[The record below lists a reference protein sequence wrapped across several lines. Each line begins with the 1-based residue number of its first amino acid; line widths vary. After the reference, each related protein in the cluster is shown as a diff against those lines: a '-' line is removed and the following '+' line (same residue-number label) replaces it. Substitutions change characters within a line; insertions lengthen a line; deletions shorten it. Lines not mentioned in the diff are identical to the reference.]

1 MTPSVLIALA
11 FIVAVAL
18 PAACGGGASPESR
31 PIPDDSPIP
40 AAATE
45 NTGPAGDWFVD
56 RALEAGLRFT
66 HVNGMT
72 GQFYQSEMMAPGVAL
87 FDYDNDGDLDVY
99 LAQGETLG
107 GGSAILPP
115 PADQPPGDR
124 LFRNDL
130 AVGPDGVR
138 ILRFTDVTDAA
149 GIPSDGY
156 GMGVATGD
164 YDNDGWIDLYL
175 TRFGPNRML
184 RNQGDG
190 TFADVS
196 AATGTDDP
204 SWGVPATF
212 FDYDRDGLLDLFVG
226 NYLTYTL
233 ESHSPCFAP
242 SGPMDYCPPEVSLPR
257 PDVLYR
263 NRGDGTFEDV
273 TAAAGLGREF
283 GPALG
288 ATAADFDGDGW
299 LDLFV
304 ANDQRENQLWI
315 NQQDGT
321 FRNDALIQGAA
332 LGSSGEAKADM
343 GVDAGD
349 FDNDGDEDLFIT
361 ELAGQGS
368 TLYVNGGGSFSDRS
382 AAFGIRAASLP
393 HTGFGVGWI
402 DIDNDGWLDIVAVNG
417 SVVLNLEEYSSDNP
431 FALQQRNQVFR
442 NLGGTRFEVATD
454 RAGAVF
460 TLSEVSRGLAFG
472 DVDNDGDT
480 DLVLANAAGPARLLM
495 NEVGQDRHWIGLRLV
510 AGAPAG
516 GGAAV
521 RDQTGTRV
529 AVTATDGVTRHRR
542 ARADGSYASAHDP
555 RLLVGLGD
563 AANPVDVQVIW
574 PNGSVE
580 AWSDVP
586 VDTYTTLTRGDGGPP

>member
-1 MTPSVLIALA
+1 MTALHVSTAIAW
-11 FIVAVAL
+11 AVA
-18 PAACGGGASPESR
+18 AALLATCGGGASPES
-31 PIPDDSPIP
+31 SP
-40 AAATE
+40 AATDAPSGALADSDVP
-45 NTGPAGDWFVD
+45 TGEWFVD
-56 RALEAGLRFT
+56 RAAETGLHFT

-72 GQFYQSEMMAPGVAL
+72 GEFYQSEMMAPGVGL
-87 FDYDNDGDLDVY
+87 FDYDNDGDLDIY

-107 GGSAILPP
+107 EGEPVLPP
-115 PADQPPGDR
+115 PAVQPSGDR
-124 LFRNDL
+124 LFRNDMT
-130 AVGPDGVR
+130 VGPDGAR
-138 ILRFTDVTDAA
+138 TLQFADVTDAA
-149 GIPSDGY
+149 GIPADGY

-175 TRFGPNRML
+175 TRFGRNRML
-184 RNQGDG
+184 RNRGDG

-196 AATGTDDP
+196 TATGTDDP
-204 SWGVPATF
+204 SWGLPATF
-212 FDYDRDGLLDLFVG
+212 FDYDRDGFLDLFVG

-257 PDVLYR
+257 PDILYR

-299 LDLFV
+299 MDLFV

-315 NQQDGT
+315 NQRDGT
-321 FRNDALIQGAA
+321 FRNDALIQGTA

-349 FDNDGDEDLFIT
+349 FDNDGDEDLLIT

-368 TLYVNGGGSFSDRS
+368 TLYVNGGGAFSDQS

-393 HTGFGVGWI
+393 HTGFGTGWI

-417 SVVLNLEEYSSDNP
+417 SVVLNLEAYSPDNP

-442 NLGGTRFEVATD
+442 SVGGERFDVATD

-460 TLSEVSRGLAFG
+460 ALSEVSRGLAFG
-472 DVDNDGDT
+472 DIDNDGDT
-480 DLVLANAAGPARLLM
+480 DLVIANGAGPARLLT
-495 NEVGQDRHWIGLRLV
+495 NEVGRERHWIGLRLV
-510 AGAPAG
+510 GATG
-516 GGAAV
+516 GGPAV
-521 RDQTGTRV
+521 RDQTGARV
-529 AVTATDGVTRHRR
+529 AVTTSDGMTRHRR

-555 RLLVGLGD
+555 RVLAGLGD
-563 AANPVDVQVIW
+563 NATPVDVQVSW
-574 PNGSVE
+574 PDGTVE
-580 AWSDVP
+580 AWSDLP
-586 VDTYTTLTRGDGGPP
+586 IDAYSTLTQGEGDPP

>member
-1 MTPSVLIALA
+1 MKPSVRIALA
-11 FIVAVAL
+11 SAAAAL
-18 PAACGGGASPESR
+18 TVACGGAVSPEPPPPASDA
-31 PIPDDSPIP
+31 PPAGVAADS
-40 AAATE
+40 
-45 NTGPAGDWFVD
+45 TGPTGDWFVD
-56 RALEAGLRFT
+56 RAADTGLRFT

-72 GQFYQSEMMAPGVAL
+72 GQFYQSEMMAPGTAL

-99 LAQGETLG
+99 LSQGETLG
-107 GGSAILPP
+107 DGDPLLPP
-115 PADQPPGDR
+115 PADQPAGDR

-130 AVGPDGVR
+130 EVAPDGAST
-138 ILRFTDVTDAA
+138 LRFVDVTDTA
-149 GIPSDGY
+149 GIPPDGY

-175 TRFGPNRML
+175 TRFGRNRML

-190 TFADVS
+190 TFDDVS
-196 AATGTDDP
+196 AATGTDDA

-212 FDYDRDGLLDLFVG
+212 FDYDRDGFLDLFVG

-315 NQQDGT
+315 NRQDGT
-321 FRNDALIQGAA
+321 FRNDALIQGTA

-368 TLYVNGGGSFSDRS
+368 TLYVNGGGSFSDQS

-393 HTGFGVGWI
+393 HTGFGAGWI

-417 SVVLNLEEYSSDNP
+417 SVVLNLEQYSPDNP

-460 TLSEVSRGLAFG
+460 ALSEVSRGLAFG
-472 DVDNDGDT
+472 DIDNDGDV
-480 DLVLANAAGPARLLM
+480 DLVLANAAGPARLLV
-495 NEVGQDRHWIGLRLV
+495 NEVGQDRHWVGLRLV
-510 AGAPAG
+510 AAGAG
-516 GGAAV
+516 GAVV
-521 RDQTGTRV
+521 RDQAGARV
-529 AVTATDGVTRHRR
+529 AVAAADGVTRHRR

-555 RLLVGLGD
+555 RVLVGLGD
-563 AANPVDVQVIW
+563 NAEPVDVQVTW
-574 PNGSVE
+574 PDGSVE
-580 AWSDVP
+580 TWSAIP
-586 VDTYTTLTRGDGGPP
+586 VDTYTTLTRGEGEQP

>member
-1 MTPSVLIALA
+1 MKPSVFIALA
-11 FIVAVAL
+11 FTLALAV
-18 PAACGGGASPESR
+18 ACGGAASPEPPPPAGDSSV
-31 PIPDDSPIP
+31 PD
-40 AAATE
+40 AATE
-45 NTGPAGDWFVD
+45 NAAPAGDWFVD
-56 RALEAGLRFT
+56 RTGETGLDFM

-107 GGSAILPP
+107 EGVPVLPLP
-115 PADQPPGDR
+115 VGQPLGDR

-130 AVGPDGVR
+130 TVEPDGAR
-138 ILRFTDVTDAA
+138 ILRFTDVTDSA
-149 GIPSDGY
+149 GMPADGY
-156 GMGVATGD
+156 GMGVAAGD
-164 YDNDGWIDLYL
+164 YDNDGWTDLYL
-175 TRFGPNRML
+175 TRFGRNRML

-212 FDYDRDGLLDLFVG
+212 FDYDRDGFLDLFVG

-299 LDLFV
+299 MDLFV

-321 FRNDALIQGAA
+321 FRNDALIQGTA

-368 TLYVNGGGSFSDRS
+368 TLYVNGGGAFSDRS

-393 HTGFGVGWI
+393 HTGFGAGWI
-402 DIDNDGWLDIVAVNG
+402 DIDNDGWLDVVAVNG

-454 RAGAVF
+454 RAGEVF

-495 NEVGQDRHWIGLRLV
+495 NEVGQDRHWVGLRLV
-510 AGAPAG
+510 AGAAAR
-516 GGAAV
+516 GAAAL
-521 RDQTGTRV
+521 RDQTGARV
-529 AVTATDGVTRHRR
+529 AVAAADGITRYRR

-555 RLLVGLGD
+555 RVLVGLGD
-563 AANPVDVQVIW
+563 SANPVDVQVTW
-574 PNGSVE
+574 PDGSVE
-580 AWSDVP
+580 TWSDVP
-586 VDTYTTLTRGDGGPP
+586 ADTYTTLTRGEGGPP

>member
-1 MTPSVLIALA
+1 MKPSVFIALA
-11 FIVAVAL
+11 FTCAL
-18 PAACGGGASPESR
+18 TAACGGAASPEPPPPSDGSSV
-31 PIPDDSPIP
+31 PD
-40 AAATE
+40 AATE
-45 NTGPAGDWFVD
+45 NAGPAGDWFVD
-56 RALEAGLRFT
+56 RAVETGLRFT

-107 GGSAILPP
+107 EGSPILPP

-130 AVGPDGVR
+130 AVGPDGMR

-149 GIPSDGY
+149 GIPADGY